1 MIIPLPSL
9 DLRAQ
14 SRARSAANVCAL
26 WGEISRH
33 AIRVFSF
40 SQGDYALIAESPEDV
55 SRSQCFDHA
64 LRWPSTEYDL
74 VADVAGFIQ
83 NFLRSS
89 PTACC
94 IAEVGQAKAE
104 LAVWDWGPKP
114 RYLIDSRHPT
124 PEYYYFLVSGDADD
138 LPAVQEVARKCRE
151 QWSIMACAE
160 STRLASEGTDVIDV
174 LVEVVSTVRHLII
187 SACDGDAAIVWTPKS
202 CVDSLQSIEP
212 TDAMDSRQRLA

>member
-9 DLRAQ
+9 DPRAQ

-33 AIRVFSF
+33 ATRVFSF

-83 NFLRSS
+83 TFLRSS

-94 IAEVGQAKAE
+94 VAEVGQAKAE
-104 LAVWDWGPKP
+104 LAVWDGGPKP
-114 RYLIDSRHPT
+114 RYLIDSRHPI
-124 PEYYYFLVSGDADD
+124 PEYYYFLVSNDADD
-138 LPAVQEVARKCRE
+138 LPAVKEVAGKCRQ

-160 STRLASEGTDVIDV
+160 STRLAREGANVIDV
-174 LVEVVSTVRHLII
+174 LVDVASSIRHLII

-202 CVDSLQSIEP
+202 CVDSLPSIEP